1 MKNSINDDNFKS
13 KKNKD
18 RPMFNIEENEN
29 ETTGNFIRV
38 NLKR

>member
-1 MKNSINDDNFKS
+1 MKNSINDENVKS

-18 RPMFNIEENEN
+18 HPMFNIEENEN

-38 NLKR
+38 DLKR